1 MKKIKERRKILSKLV
16 ESPKMLVVALTFMPT
31 LSTALLV
38 PFIFAATFILL
49 EVYNSIMEV
58 VGDELEKFN
67 WRDLP

>member
-38 PFIFAATFILL
+38 PFTFAAIWIF
-49 EVYNSIMEV
+49 EVDNSIMEV
-58 VGDELEKFN
+58 VGDELAKFN
-67 WRDLP
+67 W